1 MDQLVKVTPNAHI
14 GNCWPGHR
22 ERRWTA
28 TAFRPSVTP
37 LFAFPLAALAAA
49 PDPSALLARGDLVHL
64 AAQKGDL
71 VVAALLVLN
80 GDSGEL
86 LNATDAEG
94 RSSTATLRQGAVRAP
109 SSP

>member
-49 PDPSALLARGDLVHL
+49 GIAG
-64 AAQKGDL
+64 
-71 VVAALLVLN
+71 AALNNTNDTMFTTANAPHALTSVL
-80 GDSGEL
+80 G
-86 LNATDAEG
+86 
-94 RSSTATLRQGAVRAP
+94 
-109 SSP
+109 SSPWKPIVSQCFPTASISSSR